1 MMMMIN
7 DFCFIYNAKTSLLAT
22 EFWHRCRW
30 IAFQSRV
37 RSIISLR
44 RLIFVILLSRR
55 KLAVHIDLFVSR

>member
-1 MMMMIN
+1 MMMSTISVL
-7 DFCFIYNAKTSLLAT
+7 FTTRKQVFLTT

-30 IAFQSRV
+30 IPLQSRV

-44 RLIFVILLSRR
+44 RLIFGILLSRR